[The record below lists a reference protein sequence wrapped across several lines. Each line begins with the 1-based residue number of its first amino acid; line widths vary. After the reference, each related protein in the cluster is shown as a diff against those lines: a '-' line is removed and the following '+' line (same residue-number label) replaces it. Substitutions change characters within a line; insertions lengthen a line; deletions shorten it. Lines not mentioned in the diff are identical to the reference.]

1 MLMRRLLALAAVLA
15 LSASAASAQEP
26 PVQDQDPLPRVPP
39 GFLVTPYAAVEGTP
53 VSLDW
58 GPGPGGTDVLY
69 VADNLGGRILAY
81 PDVGGAVAGR
91 PAVFAS
97 GFGGPLGVLATG
109 DGTVY
114 VADSTGTRSGP
125 FGNRNYGRVWRVRDA
140 DGDGVGETREV
151 VLNDLPNGRHNTNGM
166 AIGGDGMLYIANG
179 NSTDDGV
186 LGGQTEAVPWS
197 GAVVRV
203 DPAATG
209 LSLADLEEEDALI
222 ATGMRNLFD
231 VAFSPFDET
240 KLFIPTNGID
250 DAGGGATPD
259 LEDSDDLLHLTDTDD
274 LRQKRDPETGELLF
288 DEDGNPIME
297 PVIDHMGFPSC
308 LWNAAK
314 RGNMEPYNNPNPNV
328 ISAFGPCDEDTVTQ
342 PVASFG
348 LHVSADGLA
357 FQETDAWGEEFENDL
372 FVAEFGNFF
381 GDEVVGHEVVR
392 VELSGDGE
400 RVERVSEFLTDAT
413 ALDVTFD
420 DAGSLYV
427 AAYGGTIFKVQQA
440 ADVPAVIDVEING
453 WQFLPQALVIPEGT
467 TVRWTNR
474 EQVLPSAHKVTS
486 VQAVT
491 PDGASEGDEIN
502 SADLPVGASHTYRF
516 EHPGTWNYT
525 CTVAQLHTA
534 VMHGQIIVVPAG
546 S

>member
-1 MLMRRLLALAAVLA
+1 MTRRLLALTAVLA
-15 LSASAASAQEP
+15 LAASVAQAQEP
-26 PVQDQDPLPRVPP
+26 PVQDSDPIPRVPP
-39 GFLVTPYAAVEGTP
+39 GFLVTPYAAIDGTP

-58 GPGPGGTDVLY
+58 GPGSDVLY
-69 VADNLGGRILAY
+69 VADNLGGRILSFR
-81 PDVGGAVAGR
+81 DLGGAAAD
-91 PAVFAS
+91 PPIVFAS
-97 GFGGPLGVLATG
+97 GFGGPLGVLAAD
-109 DGTVY
+109 DGSVF
-114 VADSTGTRSGP
+114 VSDSTGTRSGP
-125 FGNRNYGRVWRVRDA
+125 FGTRNYGRVWRVRDA

-151 VLNDLPNGRHNTNGM
+151 VLHDLPNGRHNTNGM
-166 AIGGDGMLYIANG
+166 AIGEDGMLYIANG
-179 NSTDDGV
+179 NATDDGI
-186 LGGQTEAVPWS
+186 LGGSPEAVPWS

-231 VAFSPFDET
+231 VAFSPFDPT

-274 LRQKRDPETGELLF
+274 LRQKKDPVTGELLF

-314 RGNMEPYNNPNPNV
+314 RGDLDPYDNPNPNV
-328 ISAFGPCDEDTVTQ
+328 TAAFGACPTDTVTQ

-357 FQETDAWGEEFENDL
+357 FQETDAWGEGFENDL

-392 VELSGDGE
+392 VELSEDGE
-400 RVERVSEFLTDAT
+400 RVERVSEFLSDAT

-420 DAGSLYV
+420 DDGSMYV
-427 AAYGGTIFKVQQA
+427 AAFGGTILKVQQV
-440 ADVPAVIDVEING
+440 ADVPQVIDVDING
-453 WQFLPQALVIPEGT
+453 WQFLPQKLVVPEGT
-467 TVRWTNR
+467 TIRWTNR
-474 EQVLPSAHKVTS
+474 EQVLPSVHNVRA

-491 PDGASEGDEIN
+491 PDGVTSGTEMNGP
-502 SADLPVGASHTYRF
+502 DLPVGSSHEYRF
-516 EHPGTWNYT
+516 EQPGTWNYT
-525 CTVAQLHTA
+525 CTIGIHTA
-534 VMHGQIIVVPAG
+534 VMHGQITVVPTG